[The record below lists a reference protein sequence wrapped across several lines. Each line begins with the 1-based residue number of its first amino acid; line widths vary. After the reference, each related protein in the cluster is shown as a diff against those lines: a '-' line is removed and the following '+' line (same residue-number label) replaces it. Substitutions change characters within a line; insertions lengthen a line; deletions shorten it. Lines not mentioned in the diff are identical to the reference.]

1 MIHRILLTAYIVLSF
16 IYAQNV
22 QDGSGILSDKRT
34 NNANYN
40 DGNDAPDYIFVCG
53 TAPQLPQDIIQSKI
67 EVDAWLNQRNYR
79 NDPVNVYVI
88 FHVIHAS
95 NGQGDVSD
103 AQIENQIELMNDYFN
118 EHLIFFILDSI
129 NRVEND
135 IWFENWDPDNG
146 GYDVTGMQ
154 ALSYDPYHYLNIYTA
169 SLNDPGS
176 NYITG
181 GYTYLPMNMPEG
193 HYQQGFTL
201 DYRSL
206 PGGAYNWPKA
216 AVHEAGHYFGLYH
229 TFETNCNSPDD
240 AVDDTPRN
248 HSDYLFSCNPNLD
261 SCPDDPGNDP
271 VDNHMT
277 YSGDSCPDHF
287 TVGQG
292 DRMHA
297 IIAQHHPSL
306 LDNNFFYPSL
316 YVAELNYQLDTDGD
330 GVFNPGE
337 TVRIRANVGNSW
349 GVDAEGVALTL
360 TTADN
365 RLTVLDSVIEFANV
379 ITPGEVSF
387 TLLDWFEVYANEDAG
402 LGNIPCTIHITSSDT
417 VYPYENIEETFVEL
431 SLNQYGYPTENYTIK
446 SSPIIADLDGNGLKE
461 IYFGSDNGSMY
472 ATMIG
477 GLDVAGFPF
486 ETNDDVR
493 SSPAVGDVDGDGQEE
508 LVFGSKDGNLY
519 IVSSTGS
526 QEFSYNQSGYI
537 IGAAALANLDGD
549 NDLEIVFATQ
559 SSSNGKVFAIHHDGS
574 DVTGFPVDIAEKVIV
589 GPAVADL
596 ENDGVMDIVAV
607 SWDNHIHVFDANGAV
622 KTGFPFETSNRFNSP
637 ATLVDLDGD
646 GDLEIAAGNDNG
658 NLYVLHHDAT
668 IMAEFDTGDDIRGGI
683 TVADL
688 DGNGSLELLF
698 TGYDDHVH
706 VWDPVTNTE
715 LAGWPVDIGSN
726 SLTGPVAADL
736 DNDGDLEVVTSTKS
750 GNIHA
755 FHHDGIPLTQ
765 FPFTVAGNVESTPAI
780 GDLDND
786 GDFELIFGTTMGLQ
800 VIDVKSEAGEVASWK
815 LHRGN
820 RHRSGYYGLTL
831 AAVDPDE
838 MITPLA
844 FHVSRNYP
852 NPFNPITTFR
862 VTAAEQSK
870 LEVSVYDVSGR
881 LVNRLIN
888 DNMNAG
894 IHTVQWD
901 GRNQGGYFVPTGVYF
916 LQVISGE
923 NQHMQ
928 KMALIK

>member
-1 MIHRILLTAYIVLSF
+1 MLRPFILFLFSTSLILGHGQSAGIETLADKASNEVVTQPDAEWPLYPCGTPYPSSEEVIKSKMDIDEWL
-16 IYAQNV
+16 AQNTTR
-22 QDGSGILSDKRT
+22 D
-34 NNANYN
+34 
-40 DGNDAPDYIFVCG
+40 
-53 TAPQLPQDIIQSKI
+53 
-67 EVDAWLNQRNYR
+67 
-79 NDPVNVYVI
+79 NDPVHVLVAWHVVYSSTNAGYLSEV
-88 FHVIHAS
+88 F
-95 NGQGDVSD
+95 
-103 AQIENQIELMNDYFN
+103 IEN
-118 EHLIFFILDSI
+118 SI
-129 NRVEND
+129 DRINQEYN
-135 IWFENWDPDNG
+135 
-146 GYDVTGMQ
+146 
-154 ALSYDPYHYLNIYTA
+154 PYEIY
-169 SLNDPGS
+169 
-176 NYITG
+176 
-181 GYTYLPMNMPEG
+181 
-193 HYQQGFTL
+193 FTL
-201 DYRSL
+201 DTITYHQNDDWYYNVNGSNNGEVEEEMRSSTYIDPVHYYNIWTVDL
-206 PGGAYNWPKA
+206 TGTGAGGWNYFPNWSLEDSYWQGTTMDIGQAGGNRPDV
-216 AVHEAGHYFGLYH
+216 VHEIGHYFMLYH
-229 TFETNCNSPDD
+229 TFQFGCDPPGDS
-240 AVDDTPRN
+240 VDDTPYQDDN
-248 HSDYLFSCNPNLD
+248 DTYSCSESTD
-261 SCPDDPGNDP
+261 TCPDDLGNDP
-271 VDNHMT
+271 VHNFMNYSSASCRTEFTEGQIERAFWAIET
-277 YSGDSCPDHF
+277 Y
-287 TVGQG
+287 
-292 DRMHA
+292 
-297 IIAQHHPSL
+297 HPGL
-306 LDNNFFYPSL
+306 LENPFYYPNL
-316 YVAELNYQLDTDGD
+316 YLGELNYQMDNDGD

-337 TVRIRANVGNSW
+337 SVRLRVNVGNYW
-349 GVDAEGVALTL
+349 GAVAEEVILTL
-360 TTADN
+360 SSSDPRITIS
-365 RLTVLDSVIEFANV
+365 DSMIYFNNTIGPGV
-379 ITPGEVSF
+379 ITF
-387 TLLDWFEVYANEDAG
+387 TLLDWFEVHANEDAA
-402 LGNIPCTIHITSSDT
+402 LGNIPCTIHITTSDT
-417 VYPYENIEETFVEL
+417 VYPYENIEETFVAL
-431 SLNQYGYPTENYTIK
+431 SLNQYGYPTDNYTIK

-526 QEFSYNQSGYI
+526 QELAYNQSGYI

-646 GDLEIAAGNDNG
+646 GDLEIVAGNDNG

-683 TVADL
+683 AVADL
-688 DGNGSLELLF
+688 ESNGSLELLF

-715 LAGWPVDIGSN
+715 LAGWPIDIGSN

-755 FHHDGIPLTQ
+755 FHHDGTPLTQ
-765 FPFTVAGNVESTPAI
+765 FPFTVAGNIESTPAI

-862 VTAAEQSK
+862 VTTAEQSK

-888 DNMNAG
+888 DNMDAG

-901 GRNQGGYFVPTGVYF
+901 GRNQSGYFVPAGVYF

-923 NQHMQ
+923 NQHVQ

>member
-1 MIHRILLTAYIVLSF
+1 
-16 IYAQNV
+16 
-22 QDGSGILSDKRT
+22 
-34 NNANYN
+34 
-40 DGNDAPDYIFVCG
+40 
-53 TAPQLPQDIIQSKI
+53 
-67 EVDAWLNQRNYR
+67 
-79 NDPVNVYVI
+79 
-88 FHVIHAS
+88 
-95 NGQGDVSD
+95 
-103 AQIENQIELMNDYFN
+103 
-118 EHLIFFILDSI
+118 
-129 NRVEND
+129 
-135 IWFENWDPDNG
+135 
-146 GYDVTGMQ
+146 
-154 ALSYDPYHYLNIYTA
+154 
-169 SLNDPGS
+169 
-176 NYITG
+176 
-181 GYTYLPMNMPEG
+181 
-193 HYQQGFTL
+193 
-201 DYRSL
+201 
-206 PGGAYNWPKA
+206 
-216 AVHEAGHYFGLYH
+216 
-229 TFETNCNSPDD
+229 
-240 AVDDTPRN
+240 
-248 HSDYLFSCNPNLD
+248 
-261 SCPDDPGNDP
+261 
-271 VDNHMT
+271 
-277 YSGDSCPDHF
+277 
-287 TVGQG
+287 
-292 DRMHA
+292 
-297 IIAQHHPSL
+297 
-306 LDNNFFYPSL
+306 
-316 YVAELNYQLDTDGD
+316 
-330 GVFNPGE
+330 
-337 TVRIRANVGNSW
+337 
-349 GVDAEGVALTL
+349 
-360 TTADN
+360 
-365 RLTVLDSVIEFANV
+365 
-379 ITPGEVSF
+379 
-387 TLLDWFEVYANEDAG
+387 
-402 LGNIPCTIHITSSDT
+402 
-417 VYPYENIEETFVEL
+417 
-431 SLNQYGYPTENYTIK
+431 
-446 SSPIIADLDGNGLKE
+446 
-461 IYFGSDNGSMY
+461 
-472 ATMIG
+472 
-477 GLDVAGFPF
+477 
-486 ETNDDVR
+486 
-493 SSPAVGDVDGDGQEE
+493 VDGDGQEE

-526 QEFSYNQSGYI
+526 QEFAYNQSGYI

-683 TVADL
+683 AVADL
-688 DGNGSLELLF
+688 ESNGSLELLF

-715 LAGWPVDIGSN
+715 LAGWPIDIGSN

-755 FHHDGIPLTQ
+755 FHHDGTPLTQ
-765 FPFTVAGNVESTPAI
+765 FPFTVAGNIESTPAI

-844 FHVSRNYP
+844 FQVSRNYP

-862 VTAAEQSK
+862 VTTAEQSK

-881 LVNRLIN
+881 LINRLIN
-888 DNMNAG
+888 DNMDAG
-894 IHTVQWD
+894 IHTVHWD
-901 GRNQGGYFVPTGVYF
+901 GHNQSGYFVPTGVYF

-923 NQHMQ
+923 NQHVQ